1 MILLPMEAGMRY
13 TSPEPQK
20 PVILDGR
27 VEIVDLPPTPI
38 ILSTHGGRLDKDDGP
53 YGGSGLFL

>member
-38 ILSTHGGRLDKDDGP
+38 ILSTHGGRLGKDDGP
-53 YGGSGLFL
+53 